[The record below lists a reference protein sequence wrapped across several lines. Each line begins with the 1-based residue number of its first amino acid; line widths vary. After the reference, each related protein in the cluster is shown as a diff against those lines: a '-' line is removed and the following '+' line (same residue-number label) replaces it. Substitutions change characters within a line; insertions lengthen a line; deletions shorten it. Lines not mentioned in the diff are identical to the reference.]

1 MTAEFPFKQ
10 WLVSSQSPAVEAL
23 MKQAAE
29 RDDVISFAGGLP
41 GDDLFPTE
49 AMRETLARVMADQGR
64 EALQYHWATG
74 YEPLRAQILG
84 IVRARG
90 ITANDDE
97 LLITN
102 GAQQALDLVARL
114 LLRTGDPLGVES
126 PTYVAAIEVLRLQRP
141 RMCPVVRDA
150 AGLDFDGLRRVL
162 TVDRPNLV
170 YLCPAGHNPTGGVLD
185 HDARTEL
192 VALADRHD
200 SFFIEDDAYGRIQF
214 DGPCPPLRA
223 EAGSG
228 ERVLHIGSFS
238 KVLTPGLRVGWL
250 IAPKVLVDQLVLLKA
265 AADLQTGSLSQIV
278 LSSYLVEHDLD
289 AHLERCLAHYLAR
302 RDAMLAALERELTGV
317 LKWTRPSSGFSIWV
331 EIADGG
337 SSESVL
343 AAALRHGVAFEPGG
357 AFFPAERP
365 QQFLRLSFSN
375 QTPAKIDEGIRRLA
389 AALRDA

>member
-1 MTAEFPFKQ
+1 MAAEFPFKQ

-23 MKQAAE
+23 LKAAAE

-41 GDDLFPTE
+41 ADDLFPTA
-49 AMRETLARVMADQGR
+49 AMRETLEQVMADQGR

-74 YEPLRAQILG
+74 YEPLRAQILAMM
-84 IVRARG
+84 RARG
-90 ITANDDE
+90 IAASDEE

-102 GAQQALDLVARL
+102 GAQQALDLLARL
-114 LLRTGDPLGVES
+114 LLRTGDPIGVES
-126 PTYVAAIEVLRLQRP
+126 PTYVAALEVLRLQRP
-141 RMCPVVRDA
+141 RMCPVARDA

-162 TVDRPNLV
+162 TDDRPNLV
-170 YLCPAGHNPTGGVLD
+170 YLSPAGHNPTGGVLGQ
-185 HDARTEL
+185 DARTEL
-192 VALADRHD
+192 VALAHRHN
-200 SFFIEDDAYGRIQF
+200 SFFIEDDAYGKIQY

-250 IAPKVLVDQLVLLKA
+250 IAPKLLIDQLVLLKA

-278 LSSYLVEHDLD
+278 LSTYLVEHDLE
-289 AHLERCLAHYLAR
+289 AHLDRCLEHYRKR

-317 LKWTRPSSGFSIWV
+317 LRWTRPSSGFSIWA
-331 EIADGG
+331 ELADGRA
-337 SSESVL
+337 SESVL
-343 AAALRHGVAFEPGG
+343 ATALRHGVVFEPGG
-357 AFFPAERP
+357 AFFPADRP

-375 QTPAKIDEGIRRLA
+375 HTPAKIDEGIRRLA
-389 AALRDA
+389 TALRDA